1 MGPHA
6 TLPSSWMQRP
16 CPLSKSP
23 KQERR
28 GPPQQSHDDIMQTAL
43 REDTRLRK
51 FQQNI
56 LTQHVAL
63 MFALFAF
70 HTALKSRPP
79 HREIRTFLSRINVF
93 RVVLEQTERVHANIP
108 AN

>member
-6 TLPSSWMQRP
+6 TLPSSCKQRP

-28 GPPQQSHDDIMQTAL
+28 GPPQQSHDDIIQTAL

-63 MFALFAF
+63 IFALLRS
-70 HTALKSRPP
+70 TPRQSRPP
-79 HREIRTFLSRINVF
+79 HYETRTFLSMFNVF
-93 RVVLEQTERVHANIP
+93 RVVLEQTELV
-108 AN
+108 